1 MNKSKSPSPAI
12 ENGILFTDLYQLTM
26 AQLYYRMGLHET
38 PAQFDHFFR
47 SYPDYGSHQAGFCIS
62 AGLEWLVDWMDDV
75 LFDEPA
81 LAYLASLTGN
91 AGNRLFADDFLGW
104 LRTNGNFST
113 LSINAIPEG
122 RVVHPN
128 VPLTVVEG
136 PLGMAQLLET
146 ALLNKLNYPTL
157 IATRAARISQAARG
171 NTVLEFGMRRGHGS
185 GVNAGGRAAI
195 IGGANFSSNTGLS
208 ARLGLPAKGTHAHSM
223 VQAFLALGHSELDA
237 FQAYADNYPDNCLLL
252 VDTINTLESGV
263 PNAIKI
269 FEKLKKQGHRP
280 IGVRL
285 DSGDL
290 AHLAVQTAKLL
301 NAAGFEDLS
310 ITLSNNLDEMTIVQ
324 IISQIR
330 EEARQAGMD
339 ADHIINRLV
348 YGVGTQLIT
357 SNGDAAL
364 GGVFKLVSLEKDGA
378 WQPAI
383 KISESSRKTPNP
395 GRKKPYRI
403 YDKRGL
409 ATADIIT
416 LEDEGPLT
424 TGPQTAD
431 ELVLHHPSMH
441 GVTRTV
447 NKSAITAIEPLHVPI
462 LKEGKRVYDFPS
474 LENIQAQRK
483 QDLARLDIGVKRIIH
498 PHIYHVSL
506 SKKLWDLKQD
516 LIKKHR
522 VVK

>member
-1 MNKSKSPSPAI
+1 MSQTKHSI
-12 ENGILFTDLYQLTM
+12 EDGILFTDLYQLTM

-62 AGLEWLVDWMDDV
+62 AGLEWLVDWMEEAH
-75 LFDEPA
+75 FDQPS
-81 LAYLASLTGN
+81 LNYLASLTGN
-91 AGNRLFADDFLGW
+91 AGNRLFDDDFLGW
-104 LRTNGNFST
+104 LRINGNFST
-113 LSINAIPEG
+113 LSLNAIPEG

-128 VPLTVVEG
+128 VPLTVVQG
-136 PLGMAQLLET
+136 PLAMAQILET

-195 IGGANFSSNTGLS
+195 IGGASFSSNTGLS
-208 ARLGLPAKGTHAHSM
+208 AKLGLPAKGTHAHSM
-223 VQAFLALGHSELDA
+223 VQAFIALGHSELDA
-237 FQAYADNYPDNCLLL
+237 FQAYADMYPDNCLLL
-252 VDTINTLESGV
+252 VDTINTLQSGV

-269 FEKLKKQGHRP
+269 FEQLRKRGYRP

-290 AHLAVQTAKLL
+290 AHLSVKTAKML
-301 NAAGFEDLS
+301 NAAGFEDVS
-310 ITLSNNLDEMTIVQ
+310 ITLSNNLDEMTIIQ

-330 EEARQAGMD
+330 EEARQEKMD
-339 ADHIINRLV
+339 ARAIIDRLV

-364 GGVFKLVSLEKDGA
+364 GGVFKLVSLQKDGV

-395 GRKKPYRI
+395 GRKKPWRI
-403 YDKRGL
+403 YDKRSL
-409 ATADIIT
+409 ATADFIT
-416 LEDEGPLT
+416 LEDEVPAEAAQLF
-424 TGPQTAD
+424 
-431 ELVLHHPSMH
+431 LHHPATH
-441 GVTRTV
+441 GVSRIV
-447 NKSAITAIEPLHVPI
+447 NKADITEIEPLHVPI

-474 LENIQAQRK
+474 LADIQAQRV
-483 QDLARLDIGVKRIIH
+483 QDLDRLDIGVRRIIH

-506 SKKLWDLKQD
+506 SKKLWDLKQG
-516 LIKKHR
+516 LIAKHK
-522 VVK
+522 VAGG